1 MVRTKCYADSYNFVC
16 DNGKC
21 LDNRYICDGADQC
34 GDGSDERM
42 CGSCPAGYFRC
53 YKDDACLPR
62 RLYCDAIVDCGDPR
76 TEIPEDE
83 MNCALTIKLMGT
95 TSTSRYGHVNK
106 GVVGL
111 WHYGKWGSLCDDYM
125 GLNDAHVLCRSLGFK
140 QAIRTI
146 KDGSLGTLSAS
157 YPIWMDNL
165 ACTGNEQ
172 VLVQCDKPR
181 WGDHNCGHY
190 EDVAIECS
198 EERLPQIQIVGRRG
212 LSTGRSRRRPMWWET
227 V

>member
-1 MVRTKCYADSYNFVC
+1 
-16 DNGKC
+16 
-21 LDNRYICDGADQC
+21 
-34 GDGSDERM
+34 
-42 CGSCPAGYFRC
+42 
-53 YKDDACLPR
+53 
-62 RLYCDAIVDCGDPR
+62 
-76 TEIPEDE
+76 
-83 MNCALTIKLMGT
+83 MGT

-212 LSTGRSRRRPMWWET
+212 LSDRHSKRRLMWRET
-227 V
+227 VRK